1 MTMARIK
8 DDKVVA
14 VGLPDSLESIEPDR
28 LYALGW
34 RQVKG
39 LPKPTDGS
47 GYEYTHPY
55 TYNADEDAVYGTWQQ
70 TDVIERTRQKAR
82 NRAKL
87 SRAEFK
93 LALLERDELEN
104 VKTAMSDAN
113 ADPRAVIL
121 WEDANEFW
129 RTNKDLLALASELG
143 YTEEQLDDIF
153 GINS

>member
-14 VGLPDSLESIEPDR
+14 VGLPNSLESTETER

-55 TYNADEDAVYGTWQQ
+55 TYDADEDAVYGTWKQ
-70 TDVIERTRQKAR
+70 TDIYEQIEKQKRESAS
-82 NRAKL
+82 L
-87 SRAEFK
+87 SRADFK
-93 LALLERDELEN
+93 LGLLEMGELDN
-104 VKTAMSDAN
+104 VQALMDDPAT
-113 ADPRAVIL
+113 DPRIKIM
-121 WEDANEFW
+121 WEDSGRFE
-129 RTNKDLLALASELG
+129 RMHPELLRLAEVMG

>member
-14 VGLPDSLESIEPDR
+14 VNLPDNLESTEPDR

-70 TDVIERTRQKAR
+70 TDVIDRINEAKAKGIREQRDVLLDESDFSMLPDAPVANVEDWKTYRQ
-82 NRAKL
+82 
-87 SRAEFK
+87 
-93 LALLERDELEN
+93 ALRD
-104 VKTAMSDAN
+104 V
-113 ADPRAVIL
+113 PQQPG
-121 WEDANEFW
+121 FP
-129 RTNKDLLALASELG
+129 G
-143 YTEEQLDDIF
+143 DITWPEKP
-153 GINS
+153 

>member
-1 MTMARIK
+1 MARIK

-14 VGLPDSLESIEPDR
+14 VNLPDNLESTEPDR

-70 TDVIERTRQKAR
+70 TDVIDRINEAKAKGIREQRDVLLDESDFSMLPDAPVANVEDWKTYRQ
-82 NRAKL
+82 
-87 SRAEFK
+87 
-93 LALLERDELEN
+93 ALRD
-104 VKTAMSDAN
+104 V
-113 ADPRAVIL
+113 PQQPG
-121 WEDANEFW
+121 FP
-129 RTNKDLLALASELG
+129 G
-143 YTEEQLDDIF
+143 DITWPEKP
-153 GINS
+153 

>member
-14 VGLPDSLESIEPDR
+14 VGLPNSLESTKPER

-39 LPKPTDGS
+39 TPKPTDGS

-70 TDVIERTRQKAR
+70 TDVLDRILETQKNEVRKKR
-82 NRAKL
+82 N
-87 SRAEFK
+87 E
-93 LALLERDELEN
+93 LLEESDFSVLSDVPMTNAQEWETYRQALRDITELPN
-104 VKTAMSDAN
+104 F
-113 ADPRAVIL
+113 PRL
-121 WEDANEFW
+121 SEEDDW
-129 RTNKDLLALASELG
+129 PTRPIT
-143 YTEEQLDDIF
+143 T
-153 GINS
+153 